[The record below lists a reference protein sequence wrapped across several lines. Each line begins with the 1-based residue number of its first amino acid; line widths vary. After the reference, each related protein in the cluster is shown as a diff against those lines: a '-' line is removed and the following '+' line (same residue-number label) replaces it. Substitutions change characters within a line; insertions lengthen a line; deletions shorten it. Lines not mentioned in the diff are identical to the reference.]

1 MSLDQQQIRN
11 RQQGGLFLLVS
22 LLLIGSNLRAP
33 LTSVGPLIP
42 SIREHLDLS
51 HTVAGFITT
60 LPLIAFALISPFA
73 PKLANRFGMERMIF
87 ISMLLLVAGI
97 GLRSVTGVAPLF
109 IGTAIVGIAISFG
122 NVLIP
127 GFIKMSFP
135 FRIGVTTGLYAV
147 FMNIFGALASG
158 VSIPLA
164 NFGGFGWQGAL
175 AAWAVLAVIAAGL
188 WFPHIGKKKQVATFA
203 AEGGRKKTNMWK
215 SMTAWHVTIF
225 MGLQSLMFYT
235 ILTWLPEI
243 LQVSGYR
250 LDEAGWML
258 SLMQF
263 ALIPI
268 TFIMPI
274 IAGKMKSQKLL
285 SGLTALFFLL
295 GTLGLLSGQTSLIII
310 SVVLFGIACGSG
322 FSLSMMF
329 FTLRTKDG
337 YEASELSGMAQ
348 SFGYLLAA
356 CGPVIFGGMHDL
368 TGGWTTPLIFLSII
382 AVILCISGVLAGR
395 DVVIEN

>member
-1 MSLDQQQIRN
+1 
-11 RQQGGLFLLVS
+11 
-22 LLLIGSNLRAP
+22 
-33 LTSVGPLIP
+33 VGPLIP
-42 SIREHLDLS
+42 SIREHLDVS
-51 HTVAGFITT
+51 HTVVGSITT

-73 PKLANRFGMERMIF
+73 PKLANKFGLERMIF

-97 GLRSVTGVAPLF
+97 GLRSVTGIAPLF

-135 FRIGVTTGLYAV
+135 FRIGITTGLYAV
-147 FMNIFGALASG
+147 CMNIFGALASG
-158 VSIPLA
+158 ISIPLA
-164 NFGGFGWQGAL
+164 NIGSFGWQGAL
-175 AAWAVLAVIAAGL
+175 AAWSILAVIAAVL
-188 WFPHIGKKKQVATFA
+188 WFPHIEKKKHVATFA
-203 AEGGRKKTNMWK
+203 EEGERKKINMWK
-215 SMTAWHVTIF
+215 SMTAWQVTIF

-263 ALIPI
+263 SLIPV
-268 TFIMPI
+268 TFMMPI
-274 IAGKMKSQKLL
+274 IAGKMNNQKWL
-285 SGLTALFFLL
+285 SVLTGLFFLL
-295 GTLGLLSGQTSLIII
+295 ATLGFLSGQTSLIIL

-356 CGPVIFGGMHDL
+356 CGPVIFGGIHDL
-368 TGGWTTPLIFLSII
+368 TGGWIIPLMFLSGI
-382 AVILCISGVLAGR
+382 AMMLLFFGFLAGR
-395 DVVIEN
+395 DIVIEEE